1 MLQHIKFHH
10 SSTSNIKD
18 FKQDTNSNDD
28 QEILDE
34 YSDNEEDYRIKPKSK
49 RKSMVSKVGLIR
61 QCIFWKLLSAL

>member
-1 MLQHIKFHH
+1 MLQHIKLHH

-34 YSDNEEDYRIKPKSK
+34 YSDNEEDYKIKPKNK

-61 QCIFWKLLSAL
+61 KCIFWKLLAAL

>member
-18 FKQDTNSNDD
+18 FKQDSNSIDD

-34 YSDNEEDYRIKPKSK
+34 YSDNEEDYKIKPKNK

-61 QCIFWKLLSAL
+61 KCIFLKLLSAL